1 MSKNVVAK
9 KDNTISLEGATKLVG
24 LVNEG
29 LQTVQKGYIAIAPH
43 VAKLYDCKGFKALGY
58 DNFEQMITFEFGMS
72 HGTGVGLRKV
82 FDLCGVIGKDNNY
95 TIPEKYLGYGY
106 TKLLQIAQRKKDFKD
121 ANINPFDIFT
131 PDMTL
136 KEMSAKLNEV
146 LGIKAKEQDEKAIDT
161 TSTEATSAEATSAE
175 ATSAEA
181 EAEAE
186 ATPSI
191 KVNRILVEVSNLK
204 KEVSKEVDAKTL
216 AYFDAIIANLKEV
229 KKAIK

>member
-82 FDLCGVIGKDNNY
+82 FDLCGVVGKDNEY
-95 TIPEKYLGYGY
+95 TIPGKYLDYGY

-146 LGIKAKEQDEKAIDT
+146 LGIKAKEQEEKAIDT
-161 TSTEATSAEATSAE
+161 TAEDASAEATSAEATSAE

-181 EAEAE
+181 ED
-186 ATPSI
+186 TPSI

-204 KEVSKEVDAKTL
+204 KEVSKGVDAKTL

>member
-82 FDLCGVIGKDNNY
+82 FDLCGVVGKDNEY
-95 TIPEKYLGYGY
+95 TIPEKYLDYGY
-106 TKLLQIAQRKKDFKD
+106 TKLLQIAQKKKDFKD

-136 KEMSAKLNEV
+136 KEMSTKLNEV

-161 TSTEATSAEATSAE
+161 TAEDASAEATSTEATSAEN
-175 ATSAEA
+175 TSAEA
-181 EAEAE
+181 ED
-186 ATPSI
+186 TPKI
-191 KVNRILVEVSNLK
+191 KVNRILVEISNLK
-204 KEVSKEVDAKTL
+204 KEVSKEVDEKTL

>member
-1 MSKNVVAK
+1 M
-9 KDNTISLEGATKLVG
+9 
-24 LVNEG
+24 
-29 LQTVQKGYIAIAPH
+29 
-43 VAKLYDCKGFKALGY
+43 
-58 DNFEQMITFEFGMS
+58 
-72 HGTGVGLRKV
+72 
-82 FDLCGVIGKDNNY
+82 FDLCGVVGKDNEY
-95 TIPEKYLGYGY
+95 TIPGKYLDYGY

-146 LGIKAKEQDEKAIDT
+146 LGIKAKEQEEKAIDT
-161 TSTEATSAEATSAE
+161 TAEDASAEATSAEATSAE

-181 EAEAE
+181 ED
-186 ATPSI
+186 TPSI

-204 KEVSKEVDAKTL
+204 KEVSKGVDAKTL